1 MENNRTVELIHVAC
15 CFFNH
20 KNIALLKLI
29 KLEPLSTAATPV
41 YSTRLPLHFEMY
53 KKNSFIRKSFYHF
66 ILYIFLKYLIV
77 TRASSPEPALVSA
90 ARALSPPLAG

>member
-1 MENNRTVELIHVAC
+1 MLLAASLIIRTLRY
-15 CFFNH
+15 
-20 KNIALLKLI
+20 LI

-41 YSTRLPLHFEMY
+41 LQYSPTSPFRNVQEKLIHSKIF
-53 KKNSFIRKSFYHF
+53 SIIF
-66 ILYIFLKYLIV
+66 IFLKYLIV